1 MHVPSKYVRVDKYLC
16 GQVSDSLNEES
27 GSPREGETA
36 DSALGS
42 SFRYPHIE
50 ESLWIVAVHQQM
62 DVLSWVNNEQTL
74 CNMHPIWLTSKR
86 HRPP

>member
-50 ESLWIVAVHQQM
+50 ESLWIVVVHQQM
-62 DVLSWVNNEQTL
+62 DRFVLGEQRANAMQYASNL
-74 CNMHPIWLTSKR
+74 ANL
-86 HRPP
+86 